1 MKYLLIFFLDAR
13 LLSRYPV
20 DEPFLT
26 NVRNEVIYQVKRLQ
40 SHASIVLWSGNNENE
55 GAIAQNWYDIPA
67 AKMPKVKD
75 DYRKLY
81 VDTVMK
87 AVREVDRGNNR
98 PFVTSSP
105 SNGLESVKEDYI
117 ANDPN
122 DSRYGELNDNS
133 IDFCRFDCIGDVHF
147 YGYRNDSWDPTT
159 YPITRF
165 LSETGIQSLPSLDTW
180 YEVTKNT
187 SDLHLQSD
195 FIQHREHS
203 GGQINGMMLDKI
215 IFCAGVRY
223 KDFFLV

>member
-1 MKYLLIFFLDAR
+1 M
-13 LLSRYPV
+13 

-26 NVRNEVIYQVKRLQ
+26 NVRTEVIYQVKRLQ

-67 AKMPKVKD
+67 TKMPKVKD

-81 VDTVMK
+81 VDTVMN
-87 AVREVDRGNNR
+87 AVKEVDRGNNR

-122 DSRYGELNDNS
+122 DSHY
-133 IDFCRFDCIGDVHF
+133 GDVHF

-187 SDLHLQSD
+187 SDLNLQSD

-203 GGQINGMMLDKI
+203 GGQINGMM
-215 IFCAGVRY
+215 
-223 KDFFLV
+223 